1 VDDAALAPEG
11 GLPGIP
17 GFPGTSGFPGGPGRT
32 TNPEDFNSLM
42 NDIEAKLFDRLPD
55 ETMVHPGHGKP
66 TSLGRERLS
75 IPDWRRRGW

>member
-1 VDDAALAPEG
+1 
-11 GLPGIP
+11 
-17 GFPGTSGFPGGPGRT
+17 
-32 TNPEDFNSLM
+32 M